1 MQSFKIQIEDLI
13 GDVADDT
20 LISSAIQDIGAELVS
35 VSPIQKLKNYI
46 KTTAISSSG
55 LNIASKKIITVEKG
69 DYIAK
74 EIGAS
79 DKAKYKDTG
88 SIYASAD
95 TDPVYYVEAQSVFV
109 IGAASGNET
118 SGVLHFIPNVPT
130 YDGDNVIVH
139 GSTSVE
145 HFPKDGIP
153 LIVLGGAIR
162 CLQRAIADR
171 RTKLLSYVQTDED
184 PEMAQ
189 TEMLEVQAA
198 QTQLQLMEAQ
208 YTKSLDIYSKTN

>member
-1 MQSFKIQIEDLI
+1 MQTFKIQIEDLI
-13 GDVADDT
+13 GAVADDT

-95 TDPVYYVEAQSVFV
+95 TDPVYYVESQSVFV

-130 YDGDNVIVH
+130 HDGDNVIVH

-153 LIVLGGAIR
+153 LIVEVVKETSAVPFNCIR
-162 CLQRAIADR
+162 R
-171 RTKLLSYVQTDED
+171 SYSMFT
-184 PEMAQ
+184 
-189 TEMLEVQAA
+189 TC
-198 QTQLQLMEAQ
+198 
-208 YTKSLDIYSKTN
+208 NCR

>member
-1 MQSFKIQIEDLI
+1 MQTFKIQIEDLI
-13 GDVADDT
+13 GAVADDT

-95 TDPVYYVEAQSVFV
+95 TDPVYYVESQSVFV
-109 IGAASGNET
+109 IGSGNET

-130 YDGDNVIVH
+130 HDGDNVIVH

-162 CLQRAIADR
+162 CLQRAIADK
-171 RTKLLSYVQTDED
+171 RTQLELYVQTDED

-208 YTKSLDIYSKTN
+208 YAKSLDIYSKTN

>member
-1 MQSFKIQIEDLI
+1 MQTFKIQIEDLI
-13 GDVADDT
+13 GSVADDT

-55 LNIASKKIITVEKG
+55 LNIASKKIITVEKS

-95 TDPVYYVEAQSVFV
+95 TDPVYYVESQSVFV
-109 IGAASGNET
+109 IGSGNET

-130 YDGDNVIVH
+130 HDGDNVIVH

-162 CLQRAIADR
+162 CLQRAIADK
-171 RTKLLSYVQTDED
+171 RTKLELYVQTDED

-208 YTKSLDIYSKTN
+208 YAKSLDIYSKTN

>member
-1 MQSFKIQIEDLI
+1 MQTFKVQIEDLI
-13 GDVADDT
+13 GSVADDT

-55 LNIASKKIITVEKG
+55 LNIASKKIITVEKS

-95 TDPVYYVEAQSVFV
+95 TDPVYYVESQSVFV
-109 IGAASGNET
+109 IGSGNET

-130 YDGDNVIVH
+130 HDGDNVIVH

-162 CLQRAIADR
+162 CLQRAIADK
-171 RTKLLSYVQTDED
+171 RTKLELYVQTDED

-208 YTKSLDIYSKTN
+208 YAKSLDIYSKTN

>member
-1 MQSFKIQIEDLI
+1 MQTFKIQIEDLI
-13 GDVADDT
+13 GAVADDT

-55 LNIASKKIITVEKG
+55 LNIASKKIITVEKS

-95 TDPVYYVEAQSVFV
+95 TDPVYYVESQSVFV
-109 IGAASGNET
+109 IGSGNET

-130 YDGDNVIVH
+130 HDGDNVIVH

-162 CLQRAIADR
+162 CLQRAIADK
-171 RTKLLSYVQTDED
+171 RTKLELYVQTDED

-208 YTKSLDIYSKTN
+208 YAKSLDIYSKTN

>member
-1 MQSFKIQIEDLI
+1 MQSFKVQIEDLI
-13 GDVADDT
+13 GSVADDT

-55 LNIASKKIITVEKG
+55 LNIASKKIITVEKS

-95 TDPVYYVEAQSVFV
+95 TDPVYYVESQSVFV
-109 IGAASGNET
+109 IGSGNET

-130 YDGDNVIVH
+130 HDGDNVIVH

-162 CLQRAIADR
+162 CLQRAIADK
-171 RTKLLSYVQTDED
+171 RTKLELYVQTDED

-208 YTKSLDIYSKTN
+208 YAKSLDIYSKTN

>member
-1 MQSFKIQIEDLI
+1 MQTFKIQIEDLI
-13 GDVADDT
+13 GSVADDT

-95 TDPVYYVEAQSVFV
+95 TDPVYYVESQSVFV
-109 IGAASGNET
+109 IGSGNET

-130 YDGDNVIVH
+130 HDGDNVIVH

-162 CLQRAIADR
+162 CLQRAIADK
-171 RTKLLSYVQTDED
+171 RTKLELYVQTDED

-198 QTQLQLMEAQ
+198 QTQLQSMEAQ
-208 YTKSLDIYSKTN
+208 YAKSLDIYSKTN